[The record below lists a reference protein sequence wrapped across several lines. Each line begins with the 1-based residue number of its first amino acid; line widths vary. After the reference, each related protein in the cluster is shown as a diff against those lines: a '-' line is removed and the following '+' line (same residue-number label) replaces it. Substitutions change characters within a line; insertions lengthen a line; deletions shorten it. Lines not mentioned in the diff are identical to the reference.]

1 RNSNGGAQRIQAPAG
16 GARNQDFSQGLR
28 LWPPFSHCRQGRH
41 LILRK
46 NMALK
51 FTGVSFVLI
60 IAAISVWAQ
69 QTTKPKTP
77 SGATS
82 AATHHNASAPPLPS
96 EDVVNAFLQQTFGYD
111 PQLTWKIVS
120 IRPSK
125 AEGLAEV
132 NVQMSSPQGQG
143 GQTFYVS
150 PDGKHALVGE
160 ILPFGPHPFEETRLA
175 LKNKVTGPSRGP
187 AAAPVMIVEFSDLQC
202 PHCKE
207 ANPTI
212 ERLLKEEPNVHI
224 VLQSFP
230 FPMHNWAT
238 KAAAYADCTAKLS
251 NEAFCKFTDSVYEAQ
266 AEITAENA
274 DQKLTELADK
284 AGVKGADVAAC
295 STQSEAQVHVEA
307 SVKLGQSLDVNS
319 TPTLFIN
326 GRPVGVGG
334 NNYDLLKM
342 IVDYA
347 AKRK

>member
-1 RNSNGGAQRIQAPAG
+1 
-16 GARNQDFSQGLR
+16 
-28 LWPPFSHCRQGRH
+28 
-41 LILRK
+41 
-46 NMALK
+46 MALK

-96 EDVVNAFLQQTFGYD
+96 EDVVNAFVQQTFGYD

-150 PDGKHALVGE
+150 PDGKHALWGE
-160 ILPFGPHPFEETRLA
+160 ILPFGRHPFEETRLD
-175 LKNKVTGPSRGP
+175 LKKKVTGPARGP
-187 AAAPVMIVEFSDLQC
+187 ADAPVMIVEFSDLQC

-207 ANPTI
+207 ANPTV
-212 ERLLKEEPNVHI
+212 ERLLKEEPNIRFVF
-224 VLQSFP
+224 QSFP
-230 FPMHNWAT
+230 LPMHNWAA
-238 KAAAYADCTAKLS
+238 KAAAYADCVAKAS
-251 NEAFCKFTDSVYEAQ
+251 GDAFWKYIDSVYEAQ
-266 AEITAENA
+266 AEITADNA

-284 AGVKGADVAAC
+284 AGVKGADVATC
-295 STQSEAQVHVEA
+295 SAQSDTQAHVEA
-307 SVKLGQSLDVNS
+307 SINLGKSVDVNS

-326 GRPVGVGG
+326 GRPVGVSG
-334 NNYDLLKM
+334 NNYDVLKQL
-342 IVDYA
+342 VDFA
-347 AKRK
+347 AKQK